1 VPKKIGVPLM
11 YRKHK
16 PDKIE
21 DIQSTADKLLAQ
33 AKQREDDQAKL
44 EKDMLLIRRDLDAVF
59 KTESGIRVARIMMRL
74 SGIYN
79 SKKNTTD
86 PVLMGEQRGLAKMY
100 LLLIK
105 GSLKSELVAKI
116 ERNPTKEEED

>member
-1 VPKKIGVPLM
+1 M